1 MLCDASISAS
11 ATVLQVVSRTLDA
24 NAMPLQMLQLRKC
37 WLWDANAMPL
47 QMLQLRKCWLW
58 DANAMPVQMLQLYKC
73 WLWDANINTSA
84 NVTAMQILAMGC
96 QYKCQCKRYSYANV
110 GYGMPI

>member
-24 NAMPLQMLQLRKC
+24 NAMPLQMLQLCKC
-37 WLWDANAMPL
+37 WLMGCQCNASANVTTM
-47 QMLQLRKCWLW
+47 QML
-58 DANAMPVQMLQLYKC
+58 AMGCQYKC
-73 WLWDANINTSA
+73 QC
-84 NVTAMQILAMGC
+84 NVTAMQMLAMGC
-96 QYKCQCKRYSYANV
+96 QYKCQCKCHSYANV